1 MGIALIKIKLM
12 PSSPNENLKE
22 IKDKAESIIEKNKG
36 GRISFEEQPIAFG
49 LKAIIVGFEQD
60 ENEGELDPIENAL
73 NKIKNVSSVQIV
85 DMRRAFG

>member
-12 PSSPNENLKE
+12 PSSPNEDLEE
-22 IKDKAESIIEKNKG
+22 IENKVKSIVEKNKG
-36 GRISFEEQPIAFG
+36 KRVSFEEQEIAFG

-73 NKIKNVSSVQIV
+73 NKINNVSSVQII